1 MASPPPPAVEQDLC
15 TSCGLCCDGTI
26 FGVVRV
32 SADEAGRLAS
42 LLPLR
47 DEPAHGIVFDQP
59 CPQFNRGR
67 CSIYADRPAR
77 CARYECE
84 VLRAFKAG
92 SLKLDE
98 AAHRIAQARKL
109 AGDLTGVLQA
119 GATMV
124 DARKALREAPAAWQD
139 DVADQDQRMRIAR
152 VRLLTV
158 ALNAFLDRHF
168 RRKDQALLPAAYG
181 AEPLP

>member
-1 MASPPPPAVEQDLC
+1 MASPLLPVEQDLC

-26 FGVVRV
+26 FGIVRV
-32 SADEAGRLAS
+32 SADESDRLAS

-47 DEPAHGIVFDQP
+47 HDQAHGIVFDQP
-59 CPQFNRGR
+59 CPQFSQGC
-67 CSIYADRPAR
+67 CSIYAQRPAR

-98 AAHRIAQARKL
+98 AERRIAQARKL
-109 AGDLTGVLQA
+109 ARDLTGVLEA

-124 DARKALREAPAAWQD
+124 DARKALHEAPAAWQD
-139 DVADQDQRMRIAR
+139 EDADPGQRMLIAR
-152 VRLLTV
+152 ARLMTV

-168 RRKDQALLPAAYG
+168 RRRDQALLPAAYG
-181 AEPLP
+181 AEPLS